1 MTAVM
6 LSKVLMLAVVGV
18 ATVAA
23 VVLAR
28 WSPKSLTVIFVSV
41 YFFLPIW
48 VGVSLGTYFPAFILV
63 TLLIIVGASWSGL
76 ELSHV
81 DVLVIAFAAI
91 LGWGTA
97 LEWLSPNQS
106 LAVFTGWIIPYVA
119 GRLIRT
125 QVDPKWI
132 YTCLAGG
139 ASLAALMGIVEFL
152 TGHNLF
158 IHLGPGTGLH
168 STWGSLQYRGGLLRT
183 EGAFG
188 HSIAFG
194 ASLSMCS
201 AFILVTRWPAW
212 LKLSCLAVVSVAVG
226 LTFSRIGI
234 ISLGLT
240 VIGSIV
246 FLRRYI
252 TSQFRVL
259 VIICFSSLAI
269 IGIPQL
275 VQVFGEAGDE
285 AAGSAA
291 YRGNL
296 YSLIPAFSAVGTS
309 QSWTVLPNGESY
321 YGQFQS
327 IDSELVLTA
336 LRFGFVPL
344 LMLLGMLLS
353 TVISIARGKASPASI
368 ALAAQIPSFATV
380 ALITQYANFI
390 WFVGGLAVATYSA
403 STVAQQTRSSSSNFE
418 VAIRRRTI

>member
-1 MTAVM
+1 
-6 LSKVLMLAVVGV
+6 MLAVIGV
-18 ATVAA
+18 VTIAA
-23 VVLAR
+23 VALAR
-28 WSPKSLTVIFVSV
+28 WSPKSLTVVFASV
-41 YFFLPIW
+41 YFFIPIW
-48 VGVSLGTYFPAFILV
+48 IGVSLGTYFPAFILV
-63 TLLIIVGASWSGL
+63 TLLIIAGASWSGL
-76 ELSHV
+76 GFSHV
-81 DVLVIAFAAI
+81 DILVFAFAAI

-97 LEWLSPNQS
+97 VEWLSWNQS
-106 LAVFTGWIIPYVA
+106 LAVFTGWLIPYAA

-125 QVDPKWI
+125 QVDPNWI
-132 YTCLAGG
+132 YACLAGG
-139 ASLAALMGIVEFL
+139 ASLAAVLGIFEFL

-158 IHLGPGTGLH
+158 IHMGPGTGLH
-168 STWGSLQYRGGLLRT
+168 SSWGSLQYRGGLLRT

-194 ASLSMCS
+194 ATLSMCS
-201 AFILVTRWPAW
+201 AFILVVRWPPW
-212 LKLSCLAVVSVAVG
+212 LRLTCLLVVSIAVG

-240 VIGSIV
+240 VVGSIV
-246 FLRRYI
+246 FLRNYI
-252 TSQFRVL
+252 PSRLRTL
-259 VIICFSSLAI
+259 VIVCFSSLAV

-275 VQVFGEAGDE
+275 IQVFGEAGTE
-285 AAGSAA
+285 AVGSAA

-296 YSLIPAFSAVGTS
+296 YSLIPDFSAVGTS

-336 LRFGFVPL
+336 LKFGFVPL
-344 LMLLGMLLS
+344 LILLGTLLS
-353 TVISIARGKASPASI
+353 TVVSIARGKASPASI

-403 STVAQQTRSSSSNFE
+403 TTLTNQARSSANNVE
-418 VAIRRRTI
+418 KIIRKRTI